1 MLSQLLI
8 SFSFSL
14 LWVHPLPWHCKR
26 ILGAFAAA
34 LGCCLFT
41 ILLSSWT
48 PRPERVGSRPTEC
61 FASAG
66 LWNSVPCTIRYVIA
80 LWWLW
85 LMMLSTN
92 PHSGEKHTPLPSD
105 GLHTNDCSKNTTA
118 TNNSRKWGLQIFTR
132 RHISLSLSFTLSL
145 TCILESNGDTT
156 FTIYFFK
163 ATVM

>member
-14 LWVHPLPWHCKR
+14 LWVHPLPWHCKH

-92 PHSGEKHTPLPSD
+92 PHSGEKHTPLRSD